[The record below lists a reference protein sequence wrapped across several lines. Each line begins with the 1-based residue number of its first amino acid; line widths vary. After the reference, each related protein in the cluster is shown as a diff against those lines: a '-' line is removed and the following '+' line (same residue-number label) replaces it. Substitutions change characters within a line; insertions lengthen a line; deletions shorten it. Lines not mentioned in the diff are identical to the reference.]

1 MLAAA
6 SAGAAP
12 AAHPSTV
19 SAVVVAPPK
28 GKVVAKE
35 PLSIRERPATA
46 AKYLGAL
53 KPGSVIELSCKV
65 HGQTVQGNDIWY
77 LLAQQAGLCLRALCE
92 EPVTGPALQEVSTR
106 VPRAVRC
113 PGQVRRPGHNCRP

>member
-1 MLAAA
+1 M
-6 SAGAAP
+6 
-12 AAHPSTV
+12 

-77 LLAQQAGLCLRALCE
+77 LLAGKPGYVSARYVKNLSPVPLCKK
-92 EPVTGPALQEVSTR
+92 
-106 VPRAVRC
+106 
-113 PGQVRRPGHNCRP
+113 